1 MEITTQMGKSGRI
14 VVPAKFRRALG
25 LQPGDEVVLLLE
37 NGSLRLIPLRQ
48 AVTLAQKTVRQ
59 YVPQGT
65 SLVDQL
71 IQARREEAAGE

>member
-1 MEITTQMGKSGRI
+1 MEMTTQMGKSGRI

-25 LQPGDEVVLLLE
+25 LQPGDEIVLLLE
-37 NGSLRLIPLRQ
+37 RGAIRLIPLRQ
-48 AVTLAQKTVRQ
+48 AVTMAQETVRQ

-71 IQARREEAAGE
+71 IQARREEAARE